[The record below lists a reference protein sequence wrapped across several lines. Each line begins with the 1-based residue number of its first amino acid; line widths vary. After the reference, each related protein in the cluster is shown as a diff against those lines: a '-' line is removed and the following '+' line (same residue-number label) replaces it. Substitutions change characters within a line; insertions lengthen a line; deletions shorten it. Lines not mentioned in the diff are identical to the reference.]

1 VDGKFTCPGV
11 HNCAAQLP
19 DRHRR
24 HDRDLVGRR
33 LRSYSGDSLDGNL
46 DPVRDAF
53 ANTNGNSNSNC
64 NCNCNC
70 NCNGNGNA
78 YSNSDAYSNA
88 SAEAYADAQAAS
100 HTAASAV
107 RPAFNGRFFGDS
119 RSLASFRNAHF
130 S

>member
-24 HDRDLVGRR
+24 HDQDLVGRR

-53 ANTNGNSNSNC
+53 ANTNGNSNSNSNSNR
-64 NCNCNC
+64 NC
-70 NCNGNGNA
+70 NGNA

-107 RPAFNGRFFGDS
+107 ACSVIWKR
-119 RSLASFRNAHF
+119 
-130 S
+130 